1 MNGMMS
7 GITGMMGGGGAAFS
21 GGLLALL
28 TWLALVAFLVLG
40 AIYFWRGINK

>member
-1 MNGMMS
+1 MSGMMN
-7 GITGMMGGGGAAFS
+7 GITGMMGGGGAFS